1 MNNPDAKV
9 YIYPRKYRD
18 IVANKENKERLY
30 RRQFLALVGI
40 QTVKYDKDWIWRSAT
55 EEDFN
60 FGYKPI
66 Q

>member
-40 QTVKYDKDWIWRSAT
+40 QTVKYDKDWI
-55 EEDFN
+55 
-60 FGYKPI
+60 
-66 Q
+66 